1 MSPRGRKSFK
11 AVLKYSFFH
20 SNIYWAFVNAIH
32 ALGQEPAIFFSLKG
46 QIVNVSGFVNHMQ
59 SLSLIKKKKK
69 RVSSSTHSPSDSLQI
84 FKNIKH
90 ILSSPCPKADHGP
103 VSL

>member
-59 SLSLIKKKKK
+59 SLSLIKKKKGFPLPLILLLILYK
-69 RVSSSTHSPSDSLQI
+69 SLKI
-84 FKNIKH
+84 
-90 ILSSPCPKADHGP
+90 
-103 VSL
+103 